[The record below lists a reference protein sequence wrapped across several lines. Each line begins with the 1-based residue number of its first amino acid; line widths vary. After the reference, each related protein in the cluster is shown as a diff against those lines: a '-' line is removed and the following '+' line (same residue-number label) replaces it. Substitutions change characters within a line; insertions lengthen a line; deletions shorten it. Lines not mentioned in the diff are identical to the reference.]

1 MSASKKKHPFD
12 FKTQYGLG
20 FDPQDDEIVVDFFCG
35 GGGAGTGLEMGL
47 GRKVNVAKNHSA
59 KAISMHTIN
68 HPGAKHFTTDV
79 FDGDPDTECGGKAV
93 GWFHMSP
100 DCTHH
105 SQAAGGQPRKREI
118 RNLSWIGLKWA
129 GKKKPRVISLENVKQ
144 ILQWGRLIAKRDKA
158 TGRVIKLGGAIAA
171 PGEVVP
177 VDQQFLI
184 PDPKQRGR
192 TWRRFVALLEGMG
205 YVVEWKVIK
214 ACDFGAPTSR
224 ERLFMLARCDGQPI
238 VWPEPTH
245 AKKPAKAQKPWRTAA
260 ECIDFSDLGKSI
272 FGRKKDLAPATLR
285 RVAKGMKKF
294 VIDNATPFIVP
305 IANWSGETVQS
316 ANQPLRT
323 VNSYPRGGA
332 FSVVSPVIA
341 PATHQ
346 GSDRINDP
354 LEPLPTVTCANR
366 GELTLISP
374 TLVQTGYGERDGQ
387 EPRVPGLDQPLGT
400 VVAGGVKHALT
411 SAVLVGA
418 GGPEYSGKPTAAD
431 QPVGSLLAQN
441 HRGIAAA
448 SLVQLGNGDKAG
460 AAPRT
465 ADLHDPLGTIMASG
479 GKYGVAA
486 AHLVKFRFDDAG
498 KPLDEPLPTI
508 TSGGNY
514 QRPAGAAHAMGIATA
529 FMAQM
534 NGGFNT
540 TAAKSLEDPM
550 TTVTNTG
557 SQQQLVTATLVTNT
571 TGHAPSDIEGPV
583 PTLTTGQH
591 HMLAT
596 AHLLHLRGN
605 CDARDSADPLHTVSA
620 GGTHHGLV
628 TAFMERQFGA
638 SVGQDLDEP
647 APTIT
652 AGGGGKSSLV
662 SFELSPEHEEGAL
675 RVAAFLISYYGTENM
690 SGCDQ
695 PAPTITTKDRLGLV
709 TVMVKGTPYVIVDIR
724 LRMLQP
730 AELYQAQGFPTD
742 YIITHGADGKPFTK
756 TEQVHMCGN
765 SVSPPPMA
773 ALARANDPW
782 RTNVQ
787 HQVAA

>member
-1 MSASKKKHPFD
+1 MSAQQKKHPFD

-20 FDPQDDEIVVDFFCG
+20 FNPQDDEIVVDFFCG

-47 GRKVNVAKNHSA
+47 GRAVNVAKNHSPQ
-59 KAISMHTIN
+59 AISMHTVN

-79 FDGDPDTECGGKAV
+79 FEGDPDTECGGKAV

-118 RNLSWIGLKWA
+118 RNLSWIGLKWG
-129 GKKKPRVISLENVKQ
+129 GKKRPRVISLENVKQ

-158 TGRVIKLGGAIAA
+158 TGRVVKLDGNIAA

-177 VDQQFLI
+177 VGQQFLI
-184 PDPKQRGR
+184 PDPKQRGC

-224 ERLFMLARCDGQPI
+224 ERLFMIARCDGQPI

-245 AKKPAKAQKPWRTAA
+245 AKNPTKGQQKWKTAA
-260 ECIDFSDLGKSI
+260 DCIDFNDLGKSI

-294 VIDNATPFIVP
+294 VIDSAAPFIVP
-305 IANWSGETVQS
+305 IANWSGEAVQS
-316 ANQPLRT
+316 ADEPLRT
-323 VNSYPRGGA
+323 VTSYPKGGA
-332 FSVVSPVIA
+332 FSVVSPIIG

-354 LEPLPTVTCANR
+354 LDPLPTVTCANR

-374 TLVQTGYGERDGQ
+374 TLIQSGYGERPGQ
-387 EPRVPGLDQPLGT
+387 VPRVPGLDQPLGT
-400 VVAGGVKHALT
+400 VVAGGVKHAL
-411 SAVLVGA
+411 
-418 GGPEYSGKPTAAD
+418 
-431 QPVGSLLAQN
+431 
-441 HRGIAAA
+441 
-448 SLVQLGNGDKAG
+448 
-460 AAPRT
+460 
-465 ADLHDPLGTIMASG
+465 
-479 GKYGVAA
+479 AA
-486 AHLVKFRFDDAG
+486 AHLVKFRFNDAG
-498 KPLDEPLPTI
+498 KALDEPLPTI

-514 QRPAGAAHAMGIATA
+514 QRPAGAAHAMGISTV

-540 TAAKSLEDPM
+540 TDAKSIEDPM

-557 SQQQLVTATLVTNT
+557 SQQQLVAANLV
-571 TGHAPSDIEGPV
+571 
-583 PTLTTGQH
+583 
-591 HMLAT
+591 
-596 AHLLHLRGN
+596 HLRGN
-605 CDARDSADPLHTVSA
+605 CDARDVNDPLHTVSA
-620 GGTHHGLV
+620 SGQHHGLV
-628 TAFMERQFGA
+628 SAFMERAFGG
-638 SVGQDLDEP
+638 SVGQGLEEP

-662 SFELSPEHEEGAL
+662 SLTLSPEHEAGAL
-675 RVAAFLISYYGTENM
+675 RVAAFLISYYGTENV
-690 SGCDQ
+690 SACDA
-695 PAPTITTKDRLGLV
+695 PSPTITTKDRLALV
-709 TVMVKGTPYVIVDIR
+709 TVMVQGTPYVIVDIC
-724 LRMLQP
+724 LRMLKP
-730 AELYQAQGFPTD
+730 AELYKAQGFPAD
-742 YIITHGADGKPFTK
+742 YIISHGADGKPFTK
-756 TEQVHMCGN
+756 TQQVHMCGN

-782 RTNVQ
+782 RTEQ
-787 HQVAA
+787 RQARAA

>member
-1 MSASKKKHPFD
+1 MISAHPKKHVFD

-47 GRKVNVAKNHSA
+47 GRAVTVAKNHNPA
-59 KAISMHTIN
+59 AISMHTAN
-68 HPGAKHFTTDV
+68 HPAARHYTTDV
-79 FDGDPDTECGGKAV
+79 FEGDPDEECGGKPV

-129 GKKKPRVISLENVKQ
+129 GKKRPRVISLENVKQ

-158 TGRVIKLGGAIAA
+158 TGRVVKLSGDVAA

-177 VDQQFLI
+177 VGQQFLI
-184 PDPKQRGR
+184 PDPKQRGS

-205 YVVEWKVIK
+205 YVVEWKVIR

-224 ERLFMLARCDGQPI
+224 ERLFMIARCDGQPI

-245 AKKPAKAQKPWRTAA
+245 AKHPKKGQQKWRTAA
-260 ECIDFSDLGKSI
+260 DCIDWTVPSKSI

-285 RVAKGMKKF
+285 RVAKGLKKF
-294 VIDNATPFIVP
+294 VIDSADPFIVP
-305 IANWSGETVQS
+305 IANWSGELAQS
-316 ANQPLRT
+316 AHEPLRT
-323 VNSYPRGGA
+323 VTAWPRGGSFA
-332 FSVVSPVIA
+332 MASPIIA

-346 GSDRINDP
+346 GSDRINDAA
-354 LEPLPTVTCANR
+354 EPMPTITCANR

-374 TLVQTGYGERDGQ
+374 TLIQTGYGERAGQ
-387 EPRVPGLDQPLGT
+387 QPRAPGLDQPLGT
-400 VVAGGVKHALT
+400 VVAGGGKHALV
-411 SAVLVGA
+411 S
-418 GGPEYSGKPTAAD
+418 
-431 QPVGSLLAQN
+431 
-441 HRGIAAA
+441 
-448 SLVQLGNGDKAG
+448 
-460 AAPRT
+460 
-465 ADLHDPLGTIMASG
+465 
-479 GKYGVAA
+479 
-486 AHLVKFRFDDAG
+486 
-498 KPLDEPLPTI
+498 
-508 TSGGNY
+508 
-514 QRPAGAAHAMGIATA
+514 A

-540 TAAKSLEDPM
+540 TDAKPLCEPM

-557 SQQQLVTATLVTNT
+557 SQQQLVSASLV
-571 TGHAPSDIEGPV
+571 
-583 PTLTTGQH
+583 
-591 HMLAT
+591 
-596 AHLLHLRGN
+596 HLRGN
-605 CDARDSADPLHTVSA
+605 CDARDVADPLHTVSA

-638 SVGQDLDEP
+638 SVGQAIDEP
-647 APTIT
+647 ALTIT

-662 SFELSPEHEEGAL
+662 ELKLSPEHEAGAL
-675 RVAAFLISYYGTENM
+675 RVAAFLISYYGTENI

-709 TVMVKGTPYVIVDIR
+709 TVIIRDTPYVIVDIC

-730 AELYQAQGFPTD
+730 HELYRAQGFPAD
-742 YIITHGADGKPFTK
+742 YIIDRGADGRKFTK

-782 RTNVQ
+782 RS
-787 HQVAA
+787 AAHEAAAA

>member
-1 MSASKKKHPFD
+1 MSALKKQPFD

-20 FDPQDDEIVVDFFCG
+20 FNPQDDEIVVDFFCG

-47 GRKVNVAKNHSA
+47 GRTVNVAKNHSPQ
-59 KAISMHTIN
+59 AISMHTVN

-79 FDGDPDTECGGKAV
+79 FEGDPDTECGGKAV

-118 RNLSWIGLKWA
+118 RNLSWIGLKWG
-129 GKKKPRVISLENVKQ
+129 GKKRPRVISLENVKQ

-158 TGRVIKLGGAIAA
+158 TGRVVTLDQVPHPTKKGKTTNRVAA
-171 PGEVVP
+171 SGEQVP
-177 VDQQFLI
+177 VSNQFLV
-184 PDPKQRGR
+184 PDPKHRGR

-205 YVVEWKVIK
+205 YVVEWKVIR

-224 ERLFMLARCDGQPI
+224 ERLFMIARCDGRPV
-238 VWPEPTH
+238 VWPVPTH
-245 AKKPAKAQKPWRTAA
+245 AKTPAKGQQKWKTAA
-260 ECIDFSDLGKSI
+260 DCIDFTDLGKSI
-272 FGRKKDLAPATLR
+272 FGRKKDLADATLR

-294 VIDNATPFIVP
+294 VIDSPAPFIVP
-305 IANWSGETVQS
+305 IANWSGESVQS
-316 ANQPLRT
+316 AGEPLRT
-323 VNSYPRGGA
+323 ITSYPKGGA

-374 TLVQTGYGERDGQ
+374 TLIQSGYGERPGQ

-411 SAVLVGA
+411 SSILVGA
-418 GGPEYSGKPTAAD
+418 GGPEYAGHPVTVD
-431 QPVGSLLAQN
+431 QPVGTLMTRS
-441 HRGIAAA
+441 HRA
-448 SLVQLGNGDKAG
+448 V
-460 AAPRT
+460 
-465 ADLHDPLGTIMASG
+465 
-479 GKYGVAA
+479 
-486 AHLVKFRFDDAG
+486 
-498 KPLDEPLPTI
+498 
-508 TSGGNY
+508 
-514 QRPAGAAHAMGIATA
+514 ATA

-540 TAAKSLEDPM
+540 TVAKDIEDPM

-571 TGHAPSDIEGPV
+571 TGHAPTDLDCPL
-583 PTLTTGQH
+583 PTVTTGQH
-591 HMLAT
+591 HALTT
-596 AHLLHLRGN
+596 AHLVHMRGN
-605 CDARDSADPLHTVSA
+605 CDARDANDPLHTISA
-620 GGTHHGLV
+620 GGQHHGLIS
-628 TAFMERQFGA
+628 AFMERAFGG
-638 SVGQDLDEP
+638 SIGQGLDDP

-662 SFELSPEHEEGAL
+662 SLTLSPEHEAGAL
-675 RVAAFLISYYGTENM
+675 RVAAFLISYYGTENV
-690 SGCDQ
+690 SACDA
-695 PAPTITTKDRLGLV
+695 PAPTITTKDRLALV
-709 TVMVKGTPYVIVDIR
+709 TVMVQGTPYVIVDIC
-724 LRMLQP
+724 LRMLKP
-730 AELYQAQGFPTD
+730 AELYKAQGFPAD
-742 YIITHGADGKPFTK
+742 YHITHGADGKPFTV
-756 TEQVHMCGN
+756 TQQVHMCGN

-782 RTNVQ
+782 EITLQQRE
-787 HQVAA
+787 AA

>member
-1 MSASKKKHPFD
+1 MTSFKKQPLD

-20 FDPQDDEIVVDFFCG
+20 FNPQDDEIVVDFFCG

-47 GRKVNVAKNHSA
+47 GRTVNVAKNHSPQ
-59 KAISMHTIN
+59 AISMHTVN

-79 FDGDPDTECGGKAV
+79 FEGDPDTECGGKAV

-129 GKKKPRVISLENVKQ
+129 GKKRPRVISLENVKQ

-158 TGRVIKLGGAIAA
+158 TGRVVTLDQIPHPTKEGATTNRVAA
-171 PGEVVP
+171 PGEQVP
-177 VDQQFLI
+177 VSNQFLV
-184 PDPKQRGR
+184 PDPNQRGR
-192 TWRRFVALLEGMG
+192 TWRRFVALLEAMG

-224 ERLFMLARCDGQPI
+224 ERLFMIGRCDGHPI

-245 AKKPAKAQKPWRTAA
+245 AKNPAKGQQKWKTAA
-260 ECIDFSDLGKSI
+260 DCMDFTDLGKSI

-294 VIDNATPFIVP
+294 VIDSAAPFIVP

-316 ANQPLRT
+316 ADEPLRT
-323 VNSYPRGGA
+323 VTSYPKGGA
-332 FSVVSPVIA
+332 FSVVSPIIA

-374 TLVQTGYGERDGQ
+374 TLIQSGYGERAGQ

-400 VVAGGVKHALT
+400 VVAGGVKHALA
-411 SAVLVGA
+411 SACIVQAGHGEGSGA
-418 GGPEYSGKPTAAD
+418 NKRRSHGVNDICGP
-431 QPVGSLLAQN
+431 
-441 HRGIAAA
+441 I
-448 SLVQLGNGDKAG
+448 
-460 AAPRT
+460 
-465 ADLHDPLGTIMASG
+465 GTVTASG
-479 GKYGVAA
+479 GGQSVSAA
-486 AHLVKFRFDDAG
+486 VMIQA
-498 KPLDEPLPTI
+498 
-508 TSGGNY
+508 
-514 QRPAGAAHAMGIATA
+514 
-529 FMAQM
+529 

-540 TAAKSLEDPM
+540 THAKGMHEPM

-557 SQQQLVTATLVTNT
+557 SQQQLAVANLV
-571 TGHAPSDIEGPV
+571 
-583 PTLTTGQH
+583 
-591 HMLAT
+591 
-596 AHLLHLRGN
+596 HLRGN
-605 CDARDSADPLHTVSA
+605 CDARDVNDPLHTISA
-620 GGTHHGLV
+620 GGQHHGLAS
-628 TAFMERQFGA
+628 AFMERAFGA
-638 SVGQDLDEP
+638 SVGQGLDDP

-662 SFELSPEHEEGAL
+662 SLTLSPEHEAGAL
-675 RVAAFLISYYGTENM
+675 RVAAFLISYYGTENI
-690 SGCDQ
+690 SACDS
-695 PAPTITTKDRLGLV
+695 PAPTITTKDRLAMV
-709 TVMVKGTPYVIVDIR
+709 TVMVKGTPYVIVDIC
-724 LRMLQP
+724 LRMLKP
-730 AELYQAQGFPTD
+730 SELYKAQGFPAD

-756 TEQVHMCGN
+756 TQQVHMCGN

-782 RTNVQ
+782 RQ
-787 HQVAA
+787 AELFKEAA

>member
-1 MSASKKKHPFD
+1 MSAHQKKHPFD

-20 FDPQDDEIVVDFFCG
+20 FSTQDDEIVVDFFCG

-47 GRKVNVAKNHSA
+47 GRAVNVAKNHSPA
-59 KAISMHTIN
+59 AISMHTVN
-68 HPGAKHFTTDV
+68 HPGAVHYTTDV

-144 ILQWGRLIAKRDKA
+144 ILQWGPLVAKRDKA
-158 TGRVIKLGGAIAA
+158 TGRVVKLGGSVAA

-177 VDQQFLI
+177 VHQQFLV
-184 PDPKQRGR
+184 PDPARRGQ
-192 TWRRFVALLEGMG
+192 TWAVFVAELQRLG
-205 YVVEWKVIK
+205 YAVEWRVIK

-224 ERLFMLARCDGQPI
+224 ERLFMIARCDGQPI

-245 AKKPAKAQKPWRTAA
+245 AKNPAKGQKKWRTAA
-260 ECIDFSDLGKSI
+260 ECIDWTIPSKSI
-272 FGRKKDLAPATLR
+272 FDRPKPLAPATLR
-285 RVAKGMKKF
+285 RIAKGMKKF
-294 VIDNATPFIVP
+294 VLDAADPFIVP
-305 IANWSGETVQS
+305 IANWSGDSVQS
-316 ANQPLRT
+316 AHEPLRT
-323 VNSYPRGGA
+323 VTSWPRGGSFA
-332 FSVVSPVIA
+332 MASPIIA

-354 LEPLPTVTCANR
+354 AAPLPTITCANR

-374 TLVQTGYGERDGQ
+374 VM
-387 EPRVPGLDQPLGT
+387 
-400 VVAGGVKHALT
+400 
-411 SAVLVGA
+411 VGA
-418 GGPEYSGKPTAAD
+418 GGPAYSGKPASAD
-431 QPVGSLLAQN
+431 QPVGTLMTQN
-441 HRGIAAA
+441 HRA
-448 SLVQLGNGDKAG
+448 L
-460 AAPRT
+460 
-465 ADLHDPLGTIMASG
+465 
-479 GKYGVAA
+479 AA
-486 AHLVKFRFDDAG
+486 AHLVKFRFSDEG
-498 KPLDEPLPTI
+498 KALDEPLPTI

-514 QRPAGAAHAMGIATA
+514 QRPAGAAHAMGISTV

-540 TAAKSLEDPM
+540 TDAKSVEDPM

-557 SQQQLVTATLVTNT
+557 SQQQLVTANLV
-571 TGHAPSDIEGPV
+571 
-583 PTLTTGQH
+583 
-591 HMLAT
+591 
-596 AHLLHLRGN
+596 HLRGN
-605 CDARDSADPLHTVSA
+605 CDARDAGDPLHTISA

-638 SVGQDLDEP
+638 SVGQGVDEP

-662 SFELSPEHEEGAL
+662 ELQLSPEVEAGAL
-675 RVAAFLISYYGTENM
+675 RVAAFLISYYGTENI
-690 SGCDQ
+690 SGADQ
-695 PAPTITTKDRLGLV
+695 PAPTVTTKDRLGLV
-709 TVMVKGTPYVIVDIR
+709 TVTIKGTPYVIVDIC

-730 AELYQAQGFPTD
+730 SELYKAQGFPDD
-742 YIITHGADGKPFTK
+742 YIISHGADGKPFTK
-756 TEQVHMCGN
+756 TQQVHMCGN

-773 ALARANDPW
+773 ALAQANDPW
-782 RTNVQ
+782 RAEQ
-787 HQVAA
+787 QRQARAA

>member
-1 MSASKKKHPFD
+1 MSAQQKKHPFD

-20 FDPQDDEIVVDFFCG
+20 FNPQDDEIVVDFFCG

-47 GRKVNVAKNHSA
+47 GRTVNVAKNHSPQ
-59 KAISMHTIN
+59 AISMHTVN

-129 GKKKPRVISLENVKQ
+129 GMKRPRVISLENVKQ
-144 ILQWGRLIAKRDKA
+144 ILRWGRLIAKRDKA
-158 TGRVIKLGGAIAA
+158 TGRVVKLGGEVAA

-177 VDQQFLI
+177 VGQQFLI

-224 ERLFMLARCDGQPI
+224 ERLFMIARCDGQPI

-245 AKKPAKAQKPWRTAA
+245 AKNPVKGQQKWKTAA
-260 ECIDFSDLGKSI
+260 ECIDFTDLGKSI

-294 VIDNATPFIVP
+294 VIDNAAPFIVP

-316 ANQPLRT
+316 AEEPLRT
-323 VNSYPRGGA
+323 VTSYPKGGA
-332 FSVVSPVIA
+332 FSVVSPIIS

-374 TLVQTGYGERDGQ
+374 LM
-387 EPRVPGLDQPLGT
+387 
-400 VVAGGVKHALT
+400 
-411 SAVLVGA
+411 VGA
-418 GGPEYSGKPTAAD
+418 GGPEYSGKPVGID
-431 QPVGSLLAQN
+431 QPVGTLMTHN
-441 HRGIAAA
+441 HRAI
-448 SLVQLGNGDKAG
+448 
-460 AAPRT
+460 
-465 ADLHDPLGTIMASG
+465 
-479 GKYGVAA
+479 AA
-486 AHLVKFRFDDAG
+486 AHLVKFRFNDAG
-498 KPLDEPLPTI
+498 KALDEPLPTI

-514 QRPAGAAHAMGIATA
+514 QRPAGAAHAMGISTV

-534 NGGFNT
+534 NGGFNAT
-540 TAAKSLEDPM
+540 DAKSIEDPM

-557 SQQQLVTATLVTNT
+557 SQQQLVATNLV
-571 TGHAPSDIEGPV
+571 
-583 PTLTTGQH
+583 
-591 HMLAT
+591 
-596 AHLLHLRGN
+596 HLRGN
-605 CDARDSADPLHTVSA
+605 CDARNVDGPLHTVSA
-620 GGTHHGLV
+620 GGQHHGLV
-628 TAFMERQFGA
+628 SAFMERAFGG
-638 SVGQDLDEP
+638 SVGQGLDDP

-662 SFELSPEHEEGAL
+662 SLTLSPEHEAGAL
-675 RVAAFLISYYGTENM
+675 RVAAFLISYYGTENI
-690 SGCDQ
+690 SACDS
-695 PAPTITTKDRLGLV
+695 PAPTITTKDRLAMV
-709 TVMVKGTPYVIVDIR
+709 TVMVKGTPYVIVDIC
-724 LRMLQP
+724 LRMLKP
-730 AELYQAQGFPTD
+730 SELYKAQGFPAD
-742 YIITHGADGKPFTK
+742 YIISHGADGKPFTK
-756 TEQVHMCGN
+756 TQQVHMCGN

-782 RTNVQ
+782 RAVERHT
-787 HQVAA
+787 VAA

>member
-1 MSASKKKHPFD
+1 MSARKKHPLD

-20 FDPQDDEIVVDFFCG
+20 LNPQDDEIVVDFFCG

-47 GRKVNVAKNHSA
+47 GRAVTVAKNHNPA
-59 KAISMHTIN
+59 AISMHTAN
-68 HPGAKHFTTDV
+68 HPAARHYTTDV
-79 FDGDPDTECGGKAV
+79 FEGVPDEECGGRAV

-129 GKKKPRVISLENVKQ
+129 GKKRPRVISLENVKQ
-144 ILQWGRLIAKRDKA
+144 ILQWGPLIAKRDKI
-158 TGRVIKLGGAIAA
+158 TGRVMKLGGQVAA

-177 VDQQFLI
+177 VHQQFLV
-184 PDPKQRGR
+184 PDPKRRGT

-205 YVVEWKVIK
+205 YAVEWRVIK

-224 ERLFMLARCDGQPI
+224 ERLFMIARCDGQPI

-245 AKKPAKAQKPWRTAA
+245 ARKPAKGQLKWRTAA
-260 ECIDFSDLGKSI
+260 DCIDWTVPSKSI

-294 VIDNATPFIVP
+294 VIDSADPFIVP
-305 IANWSGETVQS
+305 IANWSGELARS
-316 ANQPLRT
+316 AHEPLRT
-323 VNSYPRGGA
+323 VTSWPRGGSFA
-332 FSVVSPVIA
+332 VASPIIA

-346 GSDRINDP
+346 GSDRVNDP
-354 LEPLPTVTCANR
+354 DQPLPTVTCANR

-374 TLVQTGYGERDGQ
+374 VMVTAAHGEGKPGGVQRWGQ
-387 EPRVPGLDQPLGT
+387 GTKDAAEPLGT
-400 VVAGGVKHALT
+400 VT
-411 SAVLVGA
+411 
-418 GGPEYSGKPTAAD
+418 
-431 QPVGSLLAQN
+431 
-441 HRGIAAA
+441 
-448 SLVQLGNGDKAG
+448 
-460 AAPRT
+460 
-465 ADLHDPLGTIMASG
+465 ASG
-479 GKYGVAA
+479 GHAIAA

-498 KPLDEPLPTI
+498 KALDEPLPTI

-514 QRPAGAAHAMGIATA
+514 QRPAGAAHAMGVCTA
-529 FMAQM
+529 VMAQM
-534 NGGFNT
+534 NGGFNIT
-540 TAAKSLEDPM
+540 DAKPMDEPM

-557 SQQQLVTATLVTNT
+557 SQQQLVTANLV
-571 TGHAPSDIEGPV
+571 
-583 PTLTTGQH
+583 
-591 HMLAT
+591 
-596 AHLLHLRGN
+596 HLRGN
-605 CDARDSADPLHTVSA
+605 CDARDAADPLHTISA
-620 GGTHHGLV
+620 GGTHHGMV

-638 SVGQDLDEP
+638 SVGQAIDEP

-662 SFELSPEHEEGAL
+662 ELKLSPEHEEGAL
-675 RVAAFLISYYGTENM
+675 RVAAFLISYYGTENV
-690 SGCDQ
+690 SGCSS
-695 PAPTITTKDRLGLV
+695 PAPTITTKDRLALV
-709 TVMVKGTPYVIVDIR
+709 TVMVKGTPYVIVDIC

-730 AELYQAQGFPTD
+730 HELYRAQGFPAD
-742 YIITHGADGKPFTK
+742 YIIDKGADGRKFTK

-782 RTNVQ
+782 RAAAREA
-787 HQVAA
+787 VAA

>member
-1 MSASKKKHPFD
+1 MSAQQKKHPFD

-20 FDPQDDEIVVDFFCG
+20 FNPQDDEIVVDFFCG

-47 GRKVNVAKNHSA
+47 GRAVNVAKNHSPQ
-59 KAISMHTIN
+59 AISMHTMN
-68 HPGAKHFTTDV
+68 HPGAQHFTTDV

-118 RNLSWIGLKWA
+118 RNLSWIGLKWG
-129 GKKKPRVISLENVKQ
+129 GKKRPRVISLENVKQ

-158 TGRVIKLGGAIAA
+158 TGRVVKLDGNVAA

-177 VDQQFLI
+177 VGQQFLI

-214 ACDFGAPTSR
+214 ACDYGAPTSR
-224 ERLFMLARCDGQPI
+224 ERLFMIARCDGQPI

-245 AKKPAKAQKPWRTAA
+245 AKNPAKGQQKWKTAA
-260 ECIDFSDLGKSI
+260 DCIDFTDLGKSI

-294 VIDNATPFIVP
+294 VIDSASPFIVP

-316 ANQPLRT
+316 ADEPLRT
-323 VNSYPRGGA
+323 VTSYPKGGA
-332 FSVVSPVIA
+332 FSVVSPIIA

-354 LEPLPTVTCANR
+354 LDPLPTVTCANR

-374 TLVQTGYGERDGQ
+374 LM
-387 EPRVPGLDQPLGT
+387 
-400 VVAGGVKHALT
+400 
-411 SAVLVGA
+411 VGA
-418 GGPEYSGKPTAAD
+418 GGPAYSGKPMAMD
-431 QPVGSLLAQN
+431 QPVGTVMTQN
-441 HRGIAAA
+441 HRAI
-448 SLVQLGNGDKAG
+448 
-460 AAPRT
+460 
-465 ADLHDPLGTIMASG
+465 
-479 GKYGVAA
+479 AA

-498 KPLDEPLPTI
+498 KALDEPLPTI

-514 QRPAGAAHAMGIATA
+514 QRPAGAAHAMGISTV

-540 TAAKSLEDPM
+540 TDAKSIEDPM

-557 SQQQLVTATLVTNT
+557 SQQQLVAANLV
-571 TGHAPSDIEGPV
+571 
-583 PTLTTGQH
+583 
-591 HMLAT
+591 
-596 AHLLHLRGN
+596 HLRGN
-605 CDARDSADPLHTVSA
+605 CDARDLNDPLHTVSA
-620 GGTHHGLV
+620 GGQHHGLV
-628 TAFMERQFGA
+628 SAFMERAFGG
-638 SVGQDLDEP
+638 SVGQALEEP

-662 SFELSPEHEEGAL
+662 SLTLSPEHEAGAL
-675 RVAAFLISYYGTENM
+675 RVAAFLISYYGTENI
-690 SGCDQ
+690 SACDA
-695 PAPTITTKDRLGLV
+695 PAPTITTKDRLAMV
-709 TVMVKGTPYVIVDIR
+709 TVMVKGTPYVIVDIC

-730 AELYQAQGFPTD
+730 SELYKAQGFPAD
-742 YIITHGADGKPFTK
+742 YIISHGADGKPFTK
-756 TEQVHMCGN
+756 TQQVHMCGN

-782 RTNVQ
+782 RTEQ
-787 HQVAA
+787 RQARAA

>member
-1 MSASKKKHPFD
+1 MSAQQKKHPFD

-20 FDPQDDEIVVDFFCG
+20 FNPQDDEIVVDFFCG

-47 GRKVNVAKNHSA
+47 GRTVNVAKNHSPQ
-59 KAISMHTIN
+59 AISMHTVN

-79 FDGDPDTECGGKAV
+79 FEGDPDTECGGKAV

-129 GKKKPRVISLENVKQ
+129 GMKRPRVISLENVKQ

-158 TGRVIKLGGAIAA
+158 TGRVVTLDQIPHPSKKGATTNRVAA
-171 PGEVVP
+171 PGEQVP
-177 VDQQFLI
+177 VSNQFLV

-205 YVVEWKVIK
+205 YVVEWKVIR

-224 ERLFMLARCDGQPI
+224 ERLFMIARCDGQPI
-238 VWPEPTH
+238 VWPEATH
-245 AKKPAKAQKPWRTAA
+245 AKNPAKGQLKWKTAA
-260 ECIDFSDLGKSI
+260 DCIDFSDLGKSI

-294 VIDNATPFIVP
+294 VIDSAAPFIVP

-316 ANQPLRT
+316 ADEPLRT
-323 VNSYPRGGA
+323 VTSYPKGGA
-332 FSVVSPVIA
+332 FSVVSPIIA

-354 LEPLPTVTCANR
+354 LDPLPTVTCANR

-374 TLVQTGYGERDGQ
+374 TLIQSGYGERAGQ

-400 VVAGGVKHALT
+400 VVAGGVKHALA
-411 SAVLVGA
+411 SACIVQAGHGEGSGA
-418 GGPEYSGKPTAAD
+418 NKRRSHGVNDICGP
-431 QPVGSLLAQN
+431 
-441 HRGIAAA
+441 I
-448 SLVQLGNGDKAG
+448 
-460 AAPRT
+460 
-465 ADLHDPLGTIMASG
+465 GTVTASG
-479 GKYGVAA
+479 GGQSVSAA
-486 AHLVKFRFDDAG
+486 VMIQA
-498 KPLDEPLPTI
+498 
-508 TSGGNY
+508 
-514 QRPAGAAHAMGIATA
+514 
-529 FMAQM
+529 

-540 TAAKSLEDPM
+540 THAKGMDEPM

-557 SQQQLVTATLVTNT
+557 SQQQLAVANLV
-571 TGHAPSDIEGPV
+571 
-583 PTLTTGQH
+583 
-591 HMLAT
+591 
-596 AHLLHLRGN
+596 HLRGN
-605 CDARDSADPLHTVSA
+605 CDARDVNDPLHTISA
-620 GGTHHGLV
+620 GGQHHGLAS
-628 TAFMERQFGA
+628 AFMERAFGA
-638 SVGQDLDEP
+638 SVGQCLEEP

-662 SFELSPEHEEGAL
+662 SFTLSPEHEAGAL
-675 RVAAFLISYYGTENM
+675 RVAAFLISYYGTENI
-690 SGCDQ
+690 SACDS
-695 PAPTITTKDRLGLV
+695 PAPTITTKDRLAMV
-709 TVMVKGTPYVIVDIR
+709 TVMVKGTPYVIVDIC
-724 LRMLQP
+724 LRMLKP
-730 AELYQAQGFPTD
+730 AELYKAQGFPAD
-742 YIITHGADGKPFTK
+742 YIISHGADGKPFTK
-756 TEQVHMCGN
+756 TQQVHMCGN

-782 RTNVQ
+782 RTEQ
-787 HQVAA
+787 RQARAA

>member
-1 MSASKKKHPFD
+1 MSAQQKKHPFD

-20 FDPQDDEIVVDFFCG
+20 FSTQDDEIVVDFFCG

-47 GRKVNVAKNHSA
+47 GRAVNVAKNHSPQ
-59 KAISMHTIN
+59 AISMHTVN
-68 HPGAKHFTTDV
+68 HPGAVHYTTDV

-144 ILQWGRLIAKRDKA
+144 ILQWGPLIAKRCKA
-158 TGRVIKLGGAIAA
+158 TGRVVKLGGGVAA

-177 VDQQFLI
+177 VHQQFLV
-184 PDPKQRGR
+184 PDPKRRGQ
-192 TWRRFVALLEGMG
+192 TWATFVAELKHLG
-205 YVVEWKVIK
+205 YDVEWKVLK

-224 ERLFMLARCDGQPI
+224 ERLFMIARCDGEPI
-238 VWPEPTH
+238 VWPAPTH
-245 AKKPAKAQKPWRTAA
+245 AKHPVKGQQKWRTAA
-260 ECIDFSDLGKSI
+260 ECIDWTIPSKSI
-272 FGRKKDLAPATLR
+272 FDRAKPLAPATLR
-285 RVAKGMKKF
+285 RIAKGMKKF
-294 VIDNATPFIVP
+294 VIDAADPFIVP
-305 IANWSGETVQS
+305 IANWSGESVQS
-316 ANQPLRT
+316 AHDPLRT
-323 VNSYPRGGA
+323 VTSWPRGGSFA
-332 FSVVSPVIA
+332 MASPIIA

-354 LEPLPTVTCANR
+354 VAPLPTVTCANR

-374 TLVQTGYGERDGQ
+374 TLIQTGYGERAGQ

-400 VVAGGVKHALT
+400 VVAGGVKHAL
-411 SAVLVGA
+411 
-418 GGPEYSGKPTAAD
+418 
-431 QPVGSLLAQN
+431 
-441 HRGIAAA
+441 
-448 SLVQLGNGDKAG
+448 
-460 AAPRT
+460 
-465 ADLHDPLGTIMASG
+465 
-479 GKYGVAA
+479 AA
-486 AHLVKFRFDDAG
+486 AHLVKFRFADEG
-498 KPLDEPLPTI
+498 KALGEPLPTI

-514 QRPAGAAHAMGIATA
+514 QRPAGAAHAMGISTV

-540 TAAKSLEDPM
+540 TAAKSIEDPM

-557 SQQQLVTATLVTNT
+557 SQQQLVTANLV
-571 TGHAPSDIEGPV
+571 
-583 PTLTTGQH
+583 
-591 HMLAT
+591 
-596 AHLLHLRGN
+596 HLRGN
-605 CDARDSADPLHTVSA
+605 CDARDAADPLHTISA

-638 SVGQDLDEP
+638 SVGQAVDEP

-662 SFELSPEHEEGAL
+662 ELQLSPEIEVGAL
-675 RVAAFLISYYGTENM
+675 RVAAFLISYYGTENV
-690 SGCDQ
+690 SGADE

-709 TVMVKGTPYVIVDIR
+709 TVTIKGTPYVIVDIC

-730 AELYQAQGFPTD
+730 VELYKAQGFPAD
-742 YIITHGADGKPFTK
+742 YIISHGADGKPFTK
-756 TEQVHMCGN
+756 TQQVHMCGN

-782 RTNVQ
+782 RAVERQ
-787 HQVAA
+787 AAAA

>member
-1 MSASKKKHPFD
+1 MSAQQKKHPFD

-20 FDPQDDEIVVDFFCG
+20 FSTQDDEIVVDFFCG

-47 GRKVNVAKNHSA
+47 GRAVNVAKNHSA
-59 KAISMHTIN
+59 AAISMHTVN
-68 HPGAKHFTTDV
+68 HPGAVHYTTDV

-144 ILQWGRLIAKRDKA
+144 ILQWGPLIAKRCKA
-158 TGRVIKLGGAIAA
+158 TGRVVKLGGGVAA

-177 VDQQFLI
+177 VHQQFLV
-184 PDPKQRGR
+184 PDPKRRGQ
-192 TWRRFVALLEGMG
+192 TWAVFVAELQRLG
-205 YVVEWKVIK
+205 YVVEWRVIK

-224 ERLFMLARCDGQPI
+224 ERLFMIARCDGQPI

-245 AKKPAKAQKPWRTAA
+245 AKNPAKGQQKWRTAA
-260 ECIDFSDLGKSI
+260 ECIDWTIPSKSI
-272 FGRKKDLAPATLR
+272 FDRAKPLAPATLR
-285 RVAKGMKKF
+285 RIAKGIKKF
-294 VIDNATPFIVP
+294 VIDAADPFIVP
-305 IANWSGETVQS
+305 IANWSGDSVQS
-316 ANQPLRT
+316 AHEPLRT
-323 VNSYPRGGA
+323 VTSWPRGGSFA
-332 FSVVSPVIA
+332 MASPIIA
-341 PATHQ
+341 PAIHQ

-354 LEPLPTVTCANR
+354 HDPLPTITCANR

-374 TLVQTGYGERDGQ
+374 VMVTAAHGEGKPGGVQRWGDGSKFA
-387 EPRVPGLDQPLGT
+387 GDPLGT
-400 VVAGGVKHALT
+400 VT
-411 SAVLVGA
+411 
-418 GGPEYSGKPTAAD
+418 
-431 QPVGSLLAQN
+431 
-441 HRGIAAA
+441 
-448 SLVQLGNGDKAG
+448 
-460 AAPRT
+460 
-465 ADLHDPLGTIMASG
+465 ASG
-479 GKYGVAA
+479 GHSIAA
-486 AHLVKFRFDDAG
+486 AHLVKFRFADEG
-498 KPLDEPLPTI
+498 KALNEPLPTI

-514 QRPAGAAHAMGIATA
+514 QRPAGAAHAMGISTV

-540 TAAKSLEDPM
+540 TAAKSIEDPM

-557 SQQQLVTATLVTNT
+557 SQQQLVTANLV
-571 TGHAPSDIEGPV
+571 
-583 PTLTTGQH
+583 
-591 HMLAT
+591 
-596 AHLLHLRGN
+596 HLRGN
-605 CDARDSADPLHTVSA
+605 CDARDADDPLHTISA

-638 SVGQDLDEP
+638 SVGQGVDEP

-662 SFELSPEHEEGAL
+662 ELQLSPEVEAGAL

-690 SGCDQ
+690 SAADA

-709 TVMVKGTPYVIVDIR
+709 TVTIKGTPYVIVDIC

-730 AELYQAQGFPTD
+730 AELYKAQGFPAD
-742 YIITHGADGKPFTK
+742 YIISHGADGKPFTK
-756 TEQVHMCGN
+756 TQQVHMCGN

-782 RTNVQ
+782 RQTTYQ
-787 HQVAA
+787 IEAA

>member
-1 MSASKKKHPFD
+1 MSAQQKKHPFD

-20 FDPQDDEIVVDFFCG
+20 FNPQDDEIVVDFFCG
-35 GGGAGTGLEMGL
+35 GGGAGTGLEIGL
-47 GRKVNVAKNHSA
+47 GRTVDVAKNHSPQ
-59 KAISMHTIN
+59 AISMHTVN

-79 FDGDPDTECGGKAV
+79 FEGDPDTECGGKAV

-129 GKKKPRVISLENVKQ
+129 GMKRPRVISLENVKQ
-144 ILQWGRLIAKRDKA
+144 ILQWGRLIAKRDKV
-158 TGRVIKLGGAIAA
+158 TGRVVKLGGDVAA

-177 VDQQFLI
+177 VGQQFLI

-192 TWRRFVALLEGMG
+192 TWRRFVDLLEGMG

-224 ERLFMLARCDGQPI
+224 ERLFMIARCDGQPI

-245 AKKPAKAQKPWRTAA
+245 AKNPTKGQQKWKTAA
-260 ECIDFSDLGKSI
+260 DCIDFNDLGKSI

-294 VIDNATPFIVP
+294 VIDSASPFIVP
-305 IANWSGETVQS
+305 IANWSGEAVQS
-316 ANQPLRT
+316 ADEPLRT
-323 VNSYPRGGA
+323 VTSYPKGGA
-332 FSVVSPVIA
+332 FSVVSPIIA

-374 TLVQTGYGERDGQ
+374 TLIQSGYGERPGQ

-400 VVAGGVKHALT
+400 VVAGGVKHALA
-411 SAVLVGA
+411 SACIVQAGHGEGSGA
-418 GGPEYSGKPTAAD
+418 NKRRSHGVNDICGP
-431 QPVGSLLAQN
+431 
-441 HRGIAAA
+441 I
-448 SLVQLGNGDKAG
+448 
-460 AAPRT
+460 
-465 ADLHDPLGTIMASG
+465 GTITASG
-479 GKYGVAA
+479 GQAV
-486 AHLVKFRFDDAG
+486 
-498 KPLDEPLPTI
+498 
-508 TSGGNY
+508 S
-514 QRPAGAAHAMGIATA
+514 TA
-529 FMAQM
+529 VMIQA

-540 TAAKSLEDPM
+540 THAKDIRDPM

-571 TGHAPSDIEGPV
+571 TGHAPTDLDCPV
-583 PTLTTGQH
+583 PTVTTGQH
-591 HMLAT
+591 HALTT
-596 AHLLHLRGN
+596 AHLVHLRGN
-605 CDARDSADPLHTVSA
+605 CDARDVNDPLHTVSA
-620 GGTHHGLV
+620 GGQHHGLV
-628 TAFMERQFGA
+628 SAFMERAFGG
-638 SVGQDLDEP
+638 SVGQGLEEP

-662 SFELSPEHEEGAL
+662 SLTLSPEHEAGAL
-675 RVAAFLISYYGTENM
+675 RVAAFLISYYGTENI
-690 SGCDQ
+690 SACDA
-695 PAPTITTKDRLGLV
+695 PAPTITTKDRLAMV
-709 TVMVKGTPYVIVDIR
+709 TVMVKGTPYVIVDIC
-724 LRMLQP
+724 LRMLKP
-730 AELYQAQGFPTD
+730 SELYKAQGFPAD
-742 YIITHGADGKPFTK
+742 YIISHGADGKPFTK
-756 TEQVHMCGN
+756 TQQVHMCGN

-773 ALARANDPW
+773 ALTRANDPW
-782 RTNVQ
+782 RIEQ
-787 HQVAA
+787 RQAVAA